1 MSDNDPLRDLGQRI
15 QSAKQSYEVEPK
27 VEDHHSGL
35 QHAWRMVIEL
45 VSGMAIGFGL
55 GYGLDV
61 LFGTLPILMIVFTL
75 LGFVAGVRTM
85 LSTAR
90 EIQKDQVINRSEK
103 SERNKSVSYTH
114 LTLPTTGIV

>member
-75 LGFVAGVRTM
+75 LGFVAGVKTM

-103 SERNKSVSYTH
+103 SERDK
-114 LTLPTTGIV
+114 

>member
-1 MSDNDPLRDLGQRI
+1 MSDNDPLKDLGQRI
-15 QSAKQSYEVEPK
+15 QSAKQIYEVEPK

-61 LFGTLPILMIVFTL
+61 LFGTLPIFMIVFTL

-103 SERNKSVSYTH
+103 SERNK
-114 LTLPTTGIV
+114 

>member
-1 MSDNDPLRDLGQRI
+1 MADNDPLRDLGQRI
-15 QSAKQSYEVEPK
+15 QSAKQIYEVEPK

-35 QHAWRMVIEL
+35 QHAGRMVIEL
-45 VSGMAIGFGL
+45 VSGVAIGFGL

-90 EIQKDQVINRSEK
+90 EIQKDQVISRSEK
-103 SERNKSVSYTH
+103 SERNK
-114 LTLPTTGIV
+114 

>member
-15 QSAKQSYEVEPK
+15 QSAKQGYEVEPK
-27 VEDHHSGL
+27 VDDHHSGL

-61 LFGTLPILMIVFTL
+61 LFGTLPIFMIVFTL

-103 SERNKSVSYTH
+103 SERNK
-114 LTLPTTGIV
+114 

>member
-1 MSDNDPLRDLGQRI
+1 MTDNDPLKDLGQRI

-45 VSGMAIGFGL
+45 VSGVAIGFSL

-61 LFGTLPILMIVFTL
+61 FLGTLPILMIIFTL

-85 LSTAR
+85 LSTAK
-90 EIQKDQVINRSEK
+90 EMQKDQVINRSEK
-103 SERNKSVSYTH
+103 SERKK
-114 LTLPTTGIV
+114 

>member
-1 MSDNDPLRDLGQRI
+1 
-15 QSAKQSYEVEPK
+15 
-27 VEDHHSGL
+27 
-35 QHAWRMVIEL
+35 MVIEL

-90 EIQKDQVINRSEK
+90 EIQKDQVMNRSEK
-103 SERNKSVSYTH
+103 SERNK
-114 LTLPTTGIV
+114 

>member
-1 MSDNDPLRDLGQRI
+1 
-15 QSAKQSYEVEPK
+15 
-27 VEDHHSGL
+27 
-35 QHAWRMVIEL
+35 MVIEL

-61 LFGTLPILMIVFTL
+61 LFGTLPIFMIVFTL

-103 SERNKSVSYTH
+103 SERNK
-114 LTLPTTGIV
+114 

>member
-1 MSDNDPLRDLGQRI
+1 
-15 QSAKQSYEVEPK
+15 
-27 VEDHHSGL
+27 
-35 QHAWRMVIEL
+35 
-45 VSGMAIGFGL
+45 MAIGFGL

-90 EIQKDQVINRSEK
+90 EIQKDQVMNRSEE
-103 SERNKSVSYTH
+103 SERNK
-114 LTLPTTGIV
+114 

>member
-1 MSDNDPLRDLGQRI
+1 
-15 QSAKQSYEVEPK
+15 
-27 VEDHHSGL
+27 
-35 QHAWRMVIEL
+35 
-45 VSGMAIGFGL
+45 MAIGFGL

-61 LFGTLPILMIVFTL
+61 LFGTLPIFMIVFTL

-103 SERNKSVSYTH
+103 SERNK
-114 LTLPTTGIV
+114 

>member
-1 MSDNDPLRDLGQRI
+1 MSDNDPLKDLGQRI
-15 QSAKQSYEVEPK
+15 QSAKQSSEVEPK

-90 EIQKDQVINRSEK
+90 ELQKDQVINRSET
-103 SERNKSVSYTH
+103 SERNK
-114 LTLPTTGIV
+114 

>member
-15 QSAKQSYEVEPK
+15 QSAKQSYEDEPK

-61 LFGTLPILMIVFTL
+61 LFGTLPIFMIVFTL

-90 EIQKDQVINRSEK
+90 EIQKDQVTNRSEK
-103 SERNKSVSYTH
+103 SERDK
-114 LTLPTTGIV
+114 

>member
-45 VSGMAIGFGL
+45 VSGMAI

-103 SERNKSVSYTH
+103 SERNK
-114 LTLPTTGIV
+114 

>member
-15 QSAKQSYEVEPK
+15 QSAKQSYEDEPK

-103 SERNKSVSYTH
+103 SERDK
-114 LTLPTTGIV
+114 

>member
-1 MSDNDPLRDLGQRI
+1 
-15 QSAKQSYEVEPK
+15 
-27 VEDHHSGL
+27 
-35 QHAWRMVIEL
+35 MVIEL

-61 LFGTLPILMIVFTL
+61 LFGTLPIFMIVFTL

-103 SERNKSVSYTH
+103 IERNK
-114 LTLPTTGIV
+114 

>member
-1 MSDNDPLRDLGQRI
+1 
-15 QSAKQSYEVEPK
+15 
-27 VEDHHSGL
+27 
-35 QHAWRMVIEL
+35 MVIEL

-103 SERNKSVSYTH
+103 SERKK
-114 LTLPTTGIV
+114 